1 MRRGPPWLR
10 IALRELSGGL
20 AGFWIY
26 LACLALGAW
35 AIASAGSITSALNAG
50 LDRQSRELL
59 GGDAAVTLS
68 QRAASTEQ
76 RAWMEARGVVAE
88 AAQADLMA
96 RAPGKISQADVRA
109 IDGNFPLVGSFEFD
123 RDLPLADIL
132 ARTGDVWGIAA
143 SDTLADT
150 EAEQIR
156 RVMAATN
163 GNKSLAAKILGIERK
178 TLYRKLERMGL

>member
-59 GGDAAVTLS
+59 GGDAAITLS

-109 IDGNFPLVGSFEFD
+109 IDGNFPLVSPTSSPAPATSGASPPVT
-123 RDLPLADIL
+123 RSPAIL
-132 ARTGDVWGIAA
+132 ASPSVTGSA
-143 SDTLADT
+143 SARFRSNS
-150 EAEQIR
+150 AP
-156 RVMAATN
+156 
-163 GNKSLAAKILGIERK
+163 S
-178 TLYRKLERMGL
+178 